1 MPESKPR
8 MVWRTLLAAFYLLAG
23 IAHLR
28 SPGGFLAITP
38 SWVPFPEFVVAFT
51 GVAEIA
57 GAIGLMI
64 PRLRYAAG
72 IGLALYALCV
82 WPANIHH
89 MINNIAVGGET
100 MGMAYHIPRM
110 IAQPVIIWLALWASG
125 VTNWPFV
132 KRTAPQKP

>member
-8 MVWRTLLAAFYLLAG
+8 MVWRFLLAAFYLLAG

-38 SWVPFPEFVVAFT
+38 GWVPYPEFVVAFT

-89 MINNIAVGGET
+89 MINKIAVGGES

-110 IAQPVIIWLALWASG
+110 IAQPVIIWLALWPSG